1 MSEEIKVDAP
11 AVEEP
16 KTETAQTESKPEEA
30 KPVEESKPA
39 EESKSATEAT
49 PAQKEAIAAL
59 SEEDR
64 ESLAARA
71 SKQSTSSHFCHDKRL
86 TNSQL
91 LLLRLQPSHRPILLH
106 LDHVQ
111 QGRMGSYRDYLD
123 FQANEGV

>member
-16 KTETAQTESKPEEA
+16 KTETTQTES

-39 EESKSATEAT
+39 EETKPATEAT
-49 PAQKEAIAAL
+49 QAQKDAIAAL

-71 SKQSTSSHFCHDKRL
+71 AKQSRS
-86 TNSQL
+86 
-91 LLLRLQPSHRPILLH
+91 LRLYS
-106 LDHVQ
+106 
-111 QGRMGSYRDYLD
+111 GKG
-123 FQANEGV
+123 